1 MSCTLPLSLCVG
13 IMYVYTSPISLCVG
27 IAVAYRGD
35 GRQIAVSTLRA
46 GIVFFDSDTSQ
57 QTGSIEARA
66 DLGYVRKSGESVT
79 AKKASASKYDAI
91 VFLVF

>member
-1 MSCTLPLSLCVG
+1 MSMSWKRIIAPF
-13 IMYVYTSPISLCVG
+13 MYVMYIPLTRSRSVG
-27 IAVAYRGD
+27 MAVAYRGD

-46 GIVFFDSDTSQ
+46 GIVFFDPDTSQ

-79 AKKASASKYDAI
+79 AKKASASKYDAM
-91 VFLVF
+91 VFLV